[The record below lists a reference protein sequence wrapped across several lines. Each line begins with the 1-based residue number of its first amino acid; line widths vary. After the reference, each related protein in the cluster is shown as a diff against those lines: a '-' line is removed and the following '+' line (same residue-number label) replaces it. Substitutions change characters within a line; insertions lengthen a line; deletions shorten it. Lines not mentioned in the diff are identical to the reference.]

1 VGGAEGAWDA
11 WRETPRRLHPRAS
24 VWPSAGMGGIVNTL
38 AEADSTFLR
47 SDVDAVVL
55 RDRVAVK

>member
-1 VGGAEGAWDA
+1 
-11 WRETPRRLHPRAS
+11 
-24 VWPSAGMGGIVNTL
+24 MGGIVNTL

-55 RDRVAVK
+55 GDRVAVK